1 MLQRQ
6 LVFVGSSQ
14 DDLKSFP
21 DDVKDVVGYALW
33 RAQIG
38 EKHPSAKPLRGFGG
52 AGVIE
57 ISDEHSGDAYRVVY
71 SVRLPGVVYV
81 LHAFK
86 KKSTRGIA
94 TPRQHIDMIK
104 KRLKDAADIHAKRSS
119 T

>member
-1 MLQRQ
+1 MSQRQ
-6 LVFVGSSQ
+6 LVFIGSSQ
-14 DDLKSFP
+14 DDPRSFP
-21 DDVKDVVGYALW
+21 EDVKDVVGYALW

-71 SVRLPGVVYV
+71 SVWLTGVVYV

-94 TPRQHIDMIK
+94 TPRQHFDMVK
-104 KRLKDAADIHAKRSS
+104 KRLKDAADIHTKRSTS
-119 T
+119 